1 MRLTASVRGIWLSP
15 STLARAGETRKTALD
30 SPDISCLDLRV
41 FLWGMTME
49 KGECQFWGND
59 TQSRMQNKGGGRM
72 HHECVTTK
80 RRETWDKES
89 PSNSSSLVLLAS
101 LGMFDIQEA
110 RPR

>member
-49 KGECQFWGND
+49 KGVCQFWG
-59 TQSRMQNKGGGRM
+59 
-72 HHECVTTK
+72 K
-80 RRETWDKES
+80 RHTITHAK
-89 PSNSSSLVLLAS
+89 
-101 LGMFDIQEA
+101 
-110 RPR
+110 